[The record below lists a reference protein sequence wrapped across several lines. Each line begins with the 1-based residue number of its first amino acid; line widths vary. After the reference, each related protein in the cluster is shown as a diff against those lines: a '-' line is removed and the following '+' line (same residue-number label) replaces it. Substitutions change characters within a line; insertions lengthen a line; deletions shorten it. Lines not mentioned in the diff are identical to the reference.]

1 MEDNDLG
8 SKKMNNK
15 QSNSNI
21 ISELNKENNPDSLMK
36 AEMETDKNGVTK
48 IVQRARNTDH
58 DEQNHEP
65 ETNKI
70 LSTKPSTAK
79 EEVGKVMLEN
89 RDKNFDI
96 TKKRYANSS
105 PENQDDPKEKN

>member
-1 MEDNDLG
+1 MENNDLG

-21 ISELNKENNPDSLMK
+21 ISESNKENNPDSLMK
-36 AEMETDKNGVTK
+36 AEMETDKNGVIK

-58 DEQNHEP
+58 DEQNCEP

>member
-15 QSNSNI
+15 QSNTNI
-21 ISELNKENNPDSLMK
+21 ISELNQENQSDSLMK
-36 AEMETDKNGVTK
+36 PEMETDKNGVTK

-58 DEQNHEP
+58 DEQNCEP